1 MTPATLP
8 DVWYVSLSDNIS
20 LTDLAVEYIV
30 YMDASV
36 NQLPRLHD
44 SSQMIEQIA
53 EPYFF
58 LMERINCN
66 REKKKKKKRHA
77 REKLSTIITLRQEV
91 EV

>member
-30 YMDASV
+30 YMDASA
-36 NQLPRLHD
+36 NQLQRLHD

-53 EPYFF
+53 DIFS
-58 LMERINCN
+58 LSNDINCN
-66 REKKKKKKRHA
+66 REKK
-77 REKLSTIITLRQEV
+77 REKK
-91 EV
+91 